1 MSTPLE
7 AHCLQIR
14 ELLASL
20 GLEAREVAGS
30 AGEEEELEQHV
41 WMVGAGSATVLVRL
55 IWDVKEEEGW
65 FRVSSPLVHL
75 PERNLLPFY
84 RRLLE
89 LNSELPGVS
98 LSAVHDV
105 IELSGERPPGGDGWR
120 RGPQPADPGGRM
132 RGQAGRFTARDLRR
146 PPLGAP
152 IGRREGTAARPPR
165 RPPPPEGGLLRG
177 DQPLTRRQPRA
188 IE

>member
-7 AHCLQIR
+7 AHCVQIR

-105 IELSGERPPGGDGWR
+105 IELSGERPLEGMDGAEAR
-120 RGPQPADPGGRM
+120 SLLTRVAACADKLDDSLHET
-132 RGQAGRFTARDLRR
+132 F
-146 PPLGAP
+146 GAP
-152 IGRREGTAARPPR
+152 LWEP
-165 RPPPPEGGLLRG
+165 
-177 DQPLTRRQPRA
+177 Q
-188 IE
+188 